1 MLDLKKKSEK
11 MQKVILLILIL
22 SFTFQN
28 RIYSQNDNDA
38 FAAALIGV
46 AAVAASIEQHKE
58 TIEQLA
64 IDIMISDYPD
74 YSQFRLKVIGLGG
87 GGEAWSNDG
96 RLSFV
101 PLGLT
106 IIKDGQ
112 LTDDRKLFVL
122 FLSKGW
128 ISEYGL
134 DYTKISSEIWERK
147 NWNNLICK
155 YSEVNSPYKL
165 DIVNN
170 KIPVYEDFG
179 SPYSR
184 LDDIP
189 NNPDQI
195 IVKSQQANF
204 NNKNKKNKNS
214 YEYRIFELQADSFMN
229 VADLDIHAQGLKFSK
244 GGLRGKKLV
253 FPFFNLKGDDYLISE
268 YSSTMKVFANE
279 NKIGLFQKSTQT
291 SMLLNNFLVNK
302 VHDFMNYDDN

>member
-1 MLDLKKKSEK
+1 M
-11 MQKVILLILIL
+11 
-22 SFTFQN
+22 
-28 RIYSQNDNDA
+28 
-38 FAAALIGV
+38 
-46 AAVAASIEQHKE
+46 
-58 TIEQLA
+58 
-64 IDIMISDYPD
+64 
-74 YSQFRLKVIGLGG
+74 
-87 GGEAWSNDG
+87 
-96 RLSFV
+96 
-101 PLGLT
+101 
-106 IIKDGQ
+106 
-112 LTDDRKLFVL
+112 

-155 YSEVNSPYKL
+155 YSEINSPYKPE
-165 DIVNN
+165 IVNN

-179 SPYSR
+179 SPYTR
-184 LDDIP
+184 LEDIP
-189 NNPDQI
+189 NKPDQI

-214 YEYRIFELQADSFMN
+214 IEYRIFELQVDSFIN

-253 FPFFNLKGDDYLISE
+253 FPFFNLKGDDYLISD
-268 YSSTMKVFANE
+268 YSSSMKVFANE

-302 VHDFMNYDDN
+302 VHDFINYDDN